1 MATMKKTT
9 LIPSCI
15 QRITRR
21 QGEGDETYCTYVEEA
36 DDEANKVSQ
45 SMRLDI
51 MNEKGFALVAA
62 IIASLIL
69 LAVGILVINMSTGDL
84 RSSAITVGD
93 KKALAAAE
101 SGIHRLVQDFS
112 PDSTTWTAANNYTT
126 NCTASSPTYIW
137 RSIASGT
144 DANTQF
150 AVCAPTLSSQPP
162 VNLPGYALGE
172 WAMMRYDGRVAGK
185 NTSYSTSTTV
195 DIGIGYGPVSIGT
208 SSR

>member
-36 DDEANKVSQ
+36 DDEANKVNQ

-51 MNEKGFALVAA
+51 INEKGFALVAA

-84 RSSAITVGD
+84 RSSALTVGD
-93 KKALAAAE
+93 KKALAATE

-112 PDSTTWTAANNYTT
+112 PDSTTWTTANNYTT
-126 NCTASSPTYIW
+126 NCAASSPTYIW

-150 AVCAPTLSSQPP
+150 AICAPTLSSQPP

>member
-36 DDEANKVSQ
+36 DKVSQ

-112 PDSTTWTAANNYTT
+112 PDSGTWTAANNYTT

-150 AVCAPTLSSQPP
+150 AICAPTLSSQPP

-185 NTSYSTSTTV
+185 NTSYNTSTTV

>member
-15 QRITRR
+15 QRIMRR

-51 MNEKGFALVAA
+51 INEKGFALVAA

-93 KKALAAAE
+93 KKALAATE

-150 AVCAPTLSSQPP
+150 AICAPTLSSQPP
-162 VNLPGYALGE
+162 VSLPGYALGE

-185 NTSYSTSTTV
+185 NTSYNTSTTV

>member
-15 QRITRR
+15 QRITGR

-51 MNEKGFALVAA
+51 INEKGFALVAA

-93 KKALAAAE
+93 KKALAATE

-112 PDSTTWTAANNYTT
+112 PDSTTWTTANNYTT
-126 NCTASSPTYIW
+126 NCAASSPTYIW

-150 AVCAPTLSSQPP
+150 AICAPTLSSQPP